1 MGTARVLAFAFAEDT
16 IGVSAEALA
25 EDGERLMEQ
34 GGMERELSNHEEA
47 TRCFQA
53 AYEAYLGLEDLQGQ
67 ALAKATRHAMQQQLA
82 QCKAALQAVARDEYG
97 LCRRCE
103 EPIGFPRLQAK
114 PESPFCLACQRSTER
129 P

>member
-1 MGTARVLAFAFAEDT
+1 MAQKIGEELTSAQVEALRLALEQKTSDLVAQLA
-16 IGVSAEALA
+16 SNAEAAKPVQLDQSA
-25 EDGERLMEQ
+25 VGRVSRVD
-34 GGMERELSNHEEA
+34 A
-47 TRCFQA
+47 
-53 AYEAYLGLEDLQGQ
+53 LQGQ

-114 PESPFCLACQRSTER
+114 PESPFCLACQRATER